1 VIFFIVFFLSSS
13 FSSSSFLSSS
23 SFRQDECGGHA
34 TPYHHHN
41 ELKCYYDHTVN
52 THSPIVGIAKDGTGI
67 YGLYEKDKTPPSDLD
82 ACNGH
87 VGVVPSN
94 SDTGYF
100 GVQTESTEVYHYHTT
115 TDFPF
120 TIGCY
125 GPLDE
130 KECSG
135 GVAAGSDTEC
145 GDGEYVEVKVPQEGG
160 GSQIVKHPP
169 TASGYDAYCSC
180 RFQGGHITGN
190 HTAGTTAATTGSGF
204 TLGLHGLVS
213 SMVCIAAV
221 ISAFW

>member
-1 VIFFIVFFLSSS
+1 M
-13 FSSSSFLSSS
+13 
-23 SFRQDECGGHA
+23 
-34 TPYHHHN
+34 
-41 ELKCYYDHTVN
+41 N

-87 VGVVPSN
+87 VGIVPSN

-180 RFQGGHITGN
+180 RFQGGQITGN
-190 HTAGTTAATTGSGF
+190 HTGRGVTDDSSGF
-204 TLGLHGLVS
+204 TLGLHGLVR
-213 SMVCIAAV
+213 SMVCTAAV
-221 ISAFW
+221 IFAFC